1 MVKRYIMMKS
11 VLIVYLAITL
21 GWWPITAYAKLEE
34 TKTEAEKENIT
45 LDLKGL
51 DIIELF
57 KMLSQKSG
65 LTIITSKNVNGRINI
80 FLNNLTFEDALDVIL
95 INQDLA
101 FERKEGIITIMT
113 AAEYETLFG
122 RKFIEKRKYKSLKL
136 KFAKPSNVA
145 AILGQI
151 KSDIGKII
159 VDEASGVIV
168 LIDIPEK
175 LDLMEATLIQMDQPL
190 ETEIFEFNYAKAKD
204 SKGFLES
211 LVTPGLGSVMVDE
224 RSNKAIVSDL
234 PDRVSKIRAVV
245 KAFDEESRQV
255 LIEGQIVQITLNNK
269 YQRGIEW
276 ERILSE
282 NKWHGLDF
290 AGKFPVGDRDTDG
303 NLVAPF
309 QKINIGTLTTD
320 DYNTLLTFLQDYG
333 DTRIL
338 SRPQILA
345 VNNQEAKI
353 LVGTRDAYITQTT
366 SQSTGTVQIA
376 DQVQFVDVGVKLNV
390 TPTIGKDGFITM
402 KIKTEV
408 SSSEPLT
415 LNNTRIPI
423 ISTSESDTVVKIKDG
438 AMIMI
443 AGLMKEEK
451 SDTIQGIPTLSR
463 LPLLGGLFGNRVSQM
478 PKRTELVIF
487 LTPHLISGDMP
498 AEKIAAIG
506 KDVENIQAKLK
517 SKEASSPNTKKAQNK
532 TEVALDIS
540 SKLKGIKH

>member
-1 MVKRYIMMKS
+1 MIKRYIVMNG
-11 VLIVYLAITL
+11 VLILSLTVTL
-21 GWWPITAYAKLEE
+21 GWRPVVTYAKSEE
-34 TKTEAEKENIT
+34 TKTTNKKENMS
-45 LDLKGL
+45 LDLKGV
-51 DIIELF
+51 DILELF

-65 LTIITSKNVNGRINI
+65 LTIITSKNVSGRINI

-95 INQDLA
+95 INQNLA
-101 FERKEGIITIMT
+101 SEKKGNIITIMT
-113 AAEYETLFG
+113 AAEYEALFG

-136 KFAKPSNVA
+136 KYAKPGNVA
-145 AILGQI
+145 SILGQI
-151 KSDIGKII
+151 KSDVGKII

-175 LDLMEATLIQMDQPL
+175 LDLMEATIIQMDQPL

-204 SKGFLES
+204 SKSFLES

-255 LIEGQIVQITLNNK
+255 LIECQIIQITLNNK
-269 YQRGIEW
+269 FQSGIDW

-282 NKWHGLDF
+282 NKWHGLDL
-290 AGKFPVGDRDTDG
+290 KSTYPIDST
-303 NLVAPF
+303 LTTYS
-309 QKINIGTLTTD
+309 KINIGTLTTD
-320 DYNTLLTFLQDYG
+320 DYNVVLTFLQDYG
-333 DTRIL
+333 NTRIL

-366 SQSTGTVQIA
+366 SQSTNTVQVA

-408 SSSEPLT
+408 SSSEALT
-415 LNNTRIPI
+415 INSNRIPI
-423 ISTSESDTVVKIKDG
+423 VSTSESDTVVKIKDG
-438 AMIMI
+438 VMVMI

-451 SDTIQGIPTLSR
+451 SETIHGIPVLSR
-463 LPLLGGLFGNRVSQM
+463 LPLLGGLFGSRVSQN

-498 AEKIAAIG
+498 AEKIEAIG
-506 KDVENIQAKLK
+506 KVVENIPAKLK
-517 SKEASSPNTKKAQNK
+517 SKETSQAETKKAEK
-532 TEVALDIS
+532 KSTVALDIS
-540 SKLKGIKH
+540 SKLKGIKQ

>member
-1 MVKRYIMMKS
+1 MIKRNIVMNCI
-11 VLIVYLAITL
+11 LILSLTVTL
-21 GWWPITAYAKLEE
+21 GCFPQAIYAKAEE
-34 TKTEAEKENIT
+34 AKKENIS
-45 LDLKGL
+45 LDLKGV
-51 DIIELF
+51 DILELF

-65 LTIITSKNVNGRINI
+65 LTIITSKNVSGRINI

-95 INQDLA
+95 INQNLA
-101 FERKEGIITIMT
+101 SEKKDNIITIMT
-113 AAEYETLFG
+113 AAEYEALFG

-136 KFAKPSNVA
+136 KYAKPSNVA
-145 AILGQI
+145 TILGQI
-151 KSDIGKII
+151 KSDVGKII

-175 LDLMEATLIQMDQPL
+175 LDLMEATITQMDQPL

-204 SKGFLES
+204 SKSFLES

-224 RSNKAIVSDL
+224 RSNKAVVSDL
-234 PDRVSKIRAVV
+234 PDRVSKIRVVV

-255 LIEGQIVQITLNNK
+255 LIEGQIVQVTLNNK
-269 YQRGIEW
+269 FQRGIDW
-276 ERILSE
+276 EAILSG

-290 AGKFPVGDRDTDG
+290 TGNFPVGDRDTKGD
-303 NLVAPF
+303 LVAPY

-320 DYNTLLTFLQDYG
+320 DFNVILNFLQEYG

-353 LVGTRDAYITQTT
+353 MVGMRDAYITQTT

-451 SDTIQGIPTLSR
+451 SETIQGFPGLSR
-463 LPLLGGLFGNRVSQM
+463 LPLLGGLFGSRVSQT

-517 SKEASSPNTKKAQNK
+517 SKEASSPKAKKAQNK

>member
-1 MVKRYIMMKS
+1 MENRIIKTARVAL
-11 VLIVYLAITL
+11 VLALITRL
-21 GWWPITAYAKLEE
+21 GLVFAQPQ
-34 TKTEAEKENIT
+34 AEQPVSKKEENIS
-45 LDLKGL
+45 LDLMGV
-51 DIIELF
+51 DILEVF
-57 KMLSQKSG
+57 KMLSNKSG
-65 LTIITSKNVNGRINI
+65 LTIITSKNVSGRINI

-95 INQDLA
+95 VNQNFA
-101 FERKEGIITIMT
+101 SERKGNIITIMT
-113 AAEYETLFG
+113 AAEYEALFG
-122 RKFIEKRKYKSLKL
+122 RRFVEKRKYKSLKL
-136 KFAKPSNVA
+136 KYAKPSNVSS
-145 AILGQI
+145 ILGQI
-151 KSDIGKII
+151 KSDVGKII

-175 LDLMEATLIQMDQPL
+175 LDLMEATIAQMDQPL

-204 SKGFLES
+204 SKSFLES

-255 LIEGQIVQITLNNK
+255 LIEGQIIQITLNNK
-269 YQRGIEW
+269 FQSGIEW
-276 ERILSE
+276 ERILSD

-290 AGKFPVGDRDTDG
+290 AGKFPVGSRDTDG
-303 NLVAPF
+303 NLVAPY

-320 DYNTLLTFLQDYG
+320 DYNVLLTFLQDYG

-366 SQSTGTVQIA
+366 SQSSDTVQIA

-390 TPTIGKDGFITM
+390 IPTIGKDGFITM

-408 SSSEPLT
+408 SSSEALT

-423 ISTSESDTVVKIKDG
+423 VSTSESDTVVKIKDG

-451 SDTIQGIPTLSR
+451 SDTIQGIPGLSR
-463 LPLLGGLFGNRVSQM
+463 LPLLGGLFGSRVSQA

-487 LTPHLISGDMP
+487 LTPHLISGEMP
-498 AEKIAAIG
+498 AEKIEAIG
-506 KDVENIQAKLK
+506 KVAENIPAKLK
-517 SKEASSPNTKKAQNK
+517 SLEASKAAAKQAEKKS
-532 TEVALDIS
+532 TVALDIS
-540 SKLKGIKH
+540 SKLKGIKQ